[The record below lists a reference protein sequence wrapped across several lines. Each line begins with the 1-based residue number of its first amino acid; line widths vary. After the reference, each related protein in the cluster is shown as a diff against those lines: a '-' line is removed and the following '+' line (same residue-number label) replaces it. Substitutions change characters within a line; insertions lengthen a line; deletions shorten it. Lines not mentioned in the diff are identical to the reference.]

1 MLFIEK
7 TCESNFTNI
16 PNPGIE
22 PRPPT
27 LQVNS
32 LPAEPEGKPKI
43 LEWVACPSPADLPHP
58 GMELGSPALQ
68 VDSLSTELSGKP
80 YSVNS

>member
-1 MLFIEK
+1 M
-7 TCESNFTNI
+7 CESNFTNI

-32 LPAEPEGKPKI
+32 LPAEPEGKPNI

-58 GMELGSPALQ
+58 GMELGLLPCRWI
-68 VDSLSTELSGKP
+68 LSTELSGKP

>member
-43 LEWVACPSPADLPHP
+43 LEWVACPSTADLPHA
-58 GMELGSPALQ
+58 GMELGLLPCRWILYQLSSQGSPIQ
-68 VDSLSTELSGKP
+68 
-80 YSVNS
+80 